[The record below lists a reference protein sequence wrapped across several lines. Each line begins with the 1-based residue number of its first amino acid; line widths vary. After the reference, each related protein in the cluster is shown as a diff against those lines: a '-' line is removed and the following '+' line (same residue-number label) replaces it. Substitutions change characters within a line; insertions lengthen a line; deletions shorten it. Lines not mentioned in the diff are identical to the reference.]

1 MRPTRWPEPSARHRL
16 PAWRAAET
24 PTSPRKEGLC
34 WAWHTG
40 VGGLLCPSR
49 MQTSSTAASTQLAA
63 QQPACRHTQHE
74 QGGVGSR
81 GTGRRESSASLDP
94 ASRRL
99 WLAAAHPGA
108 PLVPPATAPTA
119 AAAPRCI
126 LAGGAYPA
134 RQWSGPPAPC
144 LACACWF
151 ALRSNRA
158 ASVRGSSPA
167 AAGSALGG
175 LELQVPCLADA
186 CWVGLPC
193 WAGADCLYS
202 CLYSYVSC
210 VLEGGAASAAAASIA
225 ADKVKEACEFTQ
237 LIRLS
242 VSGDCGAT
250 EQRRA
255 GKNRRGQRGAKKKGR
270 GYAGRGLSAAGKS
283 YGETGAGGR
292 AQVQRSA
299 APL

>member
-1 MRPTRWPEPSARHRL
+1 MRPTRWPEPSTRHRL

-63 QQPACRHTQHE
+63 QQPACRHTQHG

-81 GTGRRESSASLDP
+81 GTGRRESSASLGP
-94 ASRRL
+94 PFRRL
-99 WLAAAHPGA
+99 RLAAAHPGA

-119 AAAPRCI
+119 AGAPVAFLAAGLTRRGNGQGRWCPAWQT
-126 LAGGAYPA
+126 LAGLG
-134 RQWSGPPAPC
+134 
-144 LACACWF
+144 

-175 LELQVPCLADA
+175 L
-186 CWVGLPC
+186 
-193 WAGADCLYS
+193 
-202 CLYSYVSC
+202 
-210 VLEGGAASAAAASIA
+210 
-225 ADKVKEACEFTQ
+225 
-237 LIRLS
+237 
-242 VSGDCGAT
+242 
-250 EQRRA
+250 
-255 GKNRRGQRGAKKKGR
+255 
-270 GYAGRGLSAAGKS
+270 
-283 YGETGAGGR
+283 
-292 AQVQRSA
+292 
-299 APL
+299 